1 MHLEATC
8 DLRDGEQ
15 LDLVALPIAEQLEDS
30 LSDGLHERQV
40 ESWGHCPVIRRAH
53 LDALQLTSE
62 LSRQIGHY
70 PCPLYGNGAYCAFLP
85 HTVCPCFAT
94 VNPLR
99 CGPRPG
105 GLRWWPV
112 SPEPVPSREAL
123 ESQAR
128 RLLELA
134 RERTGASVE
143 RMVKTFGDLQPRGAV
158 TRRSWYDWQERP
170 ETVSLLTGLAAMH
183 ALGPE
188 ASMELLFGEAAGAVA
203 GVDSATRDDRMD
215 QLQTAVEDAMT
226 ELMQLRERVEGFV
239 VPELQRQGELLAT
252 VLADGTDAGA
262 SEAAE
267 QQTPEDRGRAAE
279 R

>member
-1 MHLEATC
+1 MA
-8 DLRDGEQ
+8 
-15 LDLVALPIAEQLEDS
+15 
-30 LSDGLHERQV
+30 
-40 ESWGHCPVIRRAH
+40 
-53 LDALQLTSE
+53 
-62 LSRQIGHY
+62 
-70 PCPLYGNGAYCAFLP
+70 
-85 HTVCPCFAT
+85 
-94 VNPLR
+94 
-99 CGPRPG
+99 
-105 GLRWWPV
+105 V

-143 RMVKTFGDLQPRGAV
+143 GMVKTFGELQPRGAV

-188 ASMELLFGEAAGAVA
+188 ASMELVFGEAAGVA
-203 GVDSATRDDRMD
+203 PSVDFDDRLN
-215 QLQTAVEDAMT
+215 QLQAAVEDAMT

-252 VLADGTDAGA
+252 VLADGKDAGA
-262 SEAAE
+262 SKAAE
-267 QQTPEDRGRAAE
+267 EQTPEDKGRAAG

>member
-1 MHLEATC
+1 MTI
-8 DLRDGEQ
+8 
-15 LDLVALPIAEQLEDS
+15 V
-30 LSDGLHERQV
+30 
-40 ESWGHCPVIRRAH
+40 W
-53 LDALQLTSE
+53 
-62 LSRQIGHY
+62 LSRS
-70 PCPLYGNGAYCAFLP
+70 CACRP
-85 HTVCPCFAT
+85 HTVCPCFAN
-94 VNPLR
+94 VKPLIAAI
-99 CGPRPG
+99 GLA

-123 ESQAR
+123 ERQAR
-128 RLLELA
+128 RLLEQA

-143 RMVKTFGDLQPRGAV
+143 RMVKTFGELQPRGAV

-188 ASMELLFGEAAGAVA
+188 ASIELVFGDAAGVGA
-203 GVDSATRDDRMD
+203 GVDSATTDARMD
-215 QLQTAVEDAMT
+215 QLQSAVEGAMT

-252 VLADGTDAGA
+252 VLADLKDAGA
-262 SEAAE
+262 SKSEKE
-267 QQTPEDRGRAAE
+267 QTPEGGGRAAE

>member
-1 MHLEATC
+1 M
-8 DLRDGEQ
+8 
-15 LDLVALPIAEQLEDS
+15 
-30 LSDGLHERQV
+30 
-40 ESWGHCPVIRRAH
+40 
-53 LDALQLTSE
+53 
-62 LSRQIGHY
+62 
-70 PCPLYGNGAYCAFLP
+70 
-85 HTVCPCFAT
+85 
-94 VNPLR
+94 
-99 CGPRPG
+99 
-105 GLRWWPV
+105 

-188 ASMELLFGEAAGAVA
+188 ASMELLFGEAAGAAA
-203 GVDSATRDDRMD
+203 GVDSATRDDRMN
-215 QLQTAVEDAMT
+215 QVQAAVEDAMT

-252 VLADGTDAGA
+252 VLADGKDAGA
-262 SEAAE
+262 SKAAE
-267 QQTPEDRGRAAE
+267 KQTPEDRRRAAE